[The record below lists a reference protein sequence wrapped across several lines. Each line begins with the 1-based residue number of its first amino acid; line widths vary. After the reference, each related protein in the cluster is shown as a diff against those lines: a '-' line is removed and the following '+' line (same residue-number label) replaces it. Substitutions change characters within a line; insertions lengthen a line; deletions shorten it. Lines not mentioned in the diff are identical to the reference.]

1 MHGAQERTSW
11 FSMYLLHEASFLPL
25 ALCTSAVDPD
35 ALHGMQ
41 EENEAEEELLDAIAT
56 ALTVVLKK
64 FGDAAMP
71 YVDALMPAVGTLL
84 VRRHCETGSG
94 HLAWYRTRD
103 WRRVSSSGFMCV

>member
-1 MHGAQERTSW
+1 
-11 FSMYLLHEASFLPL
+11 
-25 ALCTSAVDPD
+25 
-35 ALHGMQ
+35 MQ

-84 VRRHCETGSG
+84 VRRRCDTGSG
-94 HLAWYRTRD
+94 TL
-103 WRRVSSSGFMCV
+103 V